1 MKRNDLFC
9 TYLHGLPERNR
20 KHPMK
25 FCAYK
30 LLFAFLQLIR
40 NKGVLRS
47 QTLILR
53 TFVLFKILYVLV
65 YTIIYFLMRFTS
77 ALKLPQYI
85 SIDKMAI
92 KGNSICSIETFHS

>member
-9 TYLHGLPERNR
+9 TYLHGLSERNR

-25 FCAYK
+25 FRAYK

-47 QTLILR
+47 QTL
-53 TFVLFKILYVLV
+53 
-65 YTIIYFLMRFTS
+65 
-77 ALKLPQYI
+77 
-85 SIDKMAI
+85 
-92 KGNSICSIETFHS
+92 GGGGG